1 MNSNDVSRL
10 YYLVNSLVAAPHD
23 YESLMADVLAGQP
36 RDEKFKLVVGELK
49 KRFDAHV
56 ATLGTPSTLGQ
67 IVEDLT
73 NEGREEARFAAV
85 ALREAL
91 SMMEN
96 QSRRGSGDPA
106 KRPTVKG
113 I

>member
-23 YESLMADVLAGQP
+23 YESLMGDVLAQP

-49 KRFDAHV
+49 KSFAAFAARLGEPL
-56 ATLGTPSTLGQ
+56 TLHQ

-73 NEGREEARFAAV
+73 KEGREEARFAAV

-96 QSRRGSGDPA
+96 QSRQATRRVA
-106 KRPTVKG
+106 V
-113 I
+113 